1 VILFHVS
8 YRMKLSL
15 ACVEV
20 SHMADDNK
28 DTVFWV
34 GWLCLSQMGNGTEC
48 GTAESAVGM
57 LVCYFIRLRVL
68 CG

>member
-1 VILFHVS
+1 
-8 YRMKLSL
+8 
-15 ACVEV
+15 
-20 SHMADDNK
+20 MADDNK